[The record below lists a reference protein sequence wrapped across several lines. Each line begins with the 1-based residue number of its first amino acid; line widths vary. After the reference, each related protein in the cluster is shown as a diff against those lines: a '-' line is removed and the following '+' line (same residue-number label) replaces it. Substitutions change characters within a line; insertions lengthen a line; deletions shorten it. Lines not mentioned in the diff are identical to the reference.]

1 MGKRFVRPIIIFRI
15 VAMAIFLLGSSR
27 AEAIDLS
34 VITNETALYF
44 KIVTVRN
51 MEHGTE
57 SLWTRKAEDLIKK
70 DLEATGYFKIL
81 ALPPDI
87 RSLFHREALDSI
99 TAKAVSSLGAEG
111 VVGTQ
116 FSMDASGVRLHGTV
130 RDPLNGSV
138 LLNKTYST
146 IGPVRLII
154 HRFVD
159 DVLFQFAGI
168 RGLAES
174 RIAFVGRTRR
184 GYDLFTMDFD
194 GENLRRMTYDHVLA
208 FNPTWSRDKS
218 RIVYVSYLRGQPQIL
233 NYNLRTGHR
242 SMLFAYHGLNITPQ
256 YSFDGSKLAVALSKG
271 RPSQHTQIYIYQEKR
286 HLLERITY
294 SHSNNLSPT
303 WDPGGN
309 SIAFVS
315 DRDGHPQ
322 IFAMDSDGSNVR
334 RLSFEGNYNVAPAW
348 SPRGDWIAYV
358 CMNAVH
364 RPKICLTSP
373 DGSAHFQITH
383 GIGRDDSP
391 SWSPDGRFLIYSRQI
406 RGHSSLVKVWMDG
419 HGREPLGRFP
429 RSVLTPSWSGP

>member
-1 MGKRFVRPIIIFRI
+1 MGTRCVRIFVSGW
-15 VAMAIFLLGSSR
+15 VVLASVLLFSGRSG
-27 AEAIDLS
+27 AVDLS
-34 VITNETALYF
+34 VITNETALNF
-44 KIVTVRN
+44 KIAMVRN
-51 MEHGTE
+51 MAHGPE
-57 SLWTRKAEDLIKK
+57 SLWTKKAEDLVRK
-70 DLEATGYFKIL
+70 DLEATGYFVIL
-81 ALPPDI
+81 TPPPDL
-87 RSLFHREALDSI
+87 RSLLHREVLDGI
-99 TAKAVSSLGAEG
+99 TAKAFSSMGVEG

-116 FSMDASGVRLHGTV
+116 FSMDANGVRLHGTV

-138 LLNKTYST
+138 LLDKTYAT
-146 IGPVRLII
+146 GGPVRILV

-168 RGLAES
+168 RGIAES

-194 GENLRRMTYDHVLA
+194 GDNLRRMTYDHVLA
-208 FNPTWSRDKS
+208 FNPTWSRDKR
-218 RIVYVSYLRGQPQIL
+218 RIVYVSYLRGQPQIID
-233 NYNLRTGHR
+233 YNLRTGHR
-242 SMLFAYHGLNITPQ
+242 TMLFSYPGLNITPQ

-271 RPSQHTQIYIYQEKR
+271 RSSQHTQIYVYHEKR

-322 IFAMDSDGSNVR
+322 IFIMDSDGSNVR
-334 RLSFEGNYNVAPAW
+334 RLTFDGNYNVAPAW

-406 RGHSSLVKVWMDG
+406 RGHSTLVRIWMDG
-419 HGREPLGRFP
+419 HGRENLGRFR
-429 RSVLTPSWSGP
+429 RSILTPAWSGP